1 MKSVCFK
8 YKSFIFFQQIKQLK
22 MLRDRIYCLLPLC
35 MERATEQTR
44 SIQVR
49 SEIVPGS
56 GVIVEL
62 MGAGAT
68 EIKTVKPRG

>member
-1 MKSVCFK
+1 
-8 YKSFIFFQQIKQLK
+8 
-22 MLRDRIYCLLPLC
+22 